1 MLKGDVFGLGLG
13 GKLRSWFSE
22 RKSPVTAVVEHQRS
36 LLSFFSN
43 NPSEVTLNTGGN
55 NIVAKI
61 PYGLSLEMHV
71 VGEKVPRK
79 VEWAKITKIDVSKPP
94 ADWAKNV

>member
-1 MLKGDVFGLGLG
+1 MFLGSAWG
-13 GKLRSWFSE
+13 GKLRSWFAE

-36 LLSFFSN
+36 FLSLFSN

-61 PYGLSLEMHV
+61 PYGLSLDMHV
-71 VGEKVPRK
+71 VGEKAPRK
-79 VEWAKITKIDVSKPP
+79 VEWAEITKIDVSKPP
-94 ADWAKNV
+94 AEWAENV